1 MELRKRHYEIRPEHR
16 GWKLEI
22 FEEGESMGGG
32 FFHLTLGTRKKVLM
46 RGMQPTNKARNGH
59 RIEFGRA
66 GA

>member
-32 FFHLTLGTRKKVLM
+32 FFPFDVGNEEESVDAWNAAYEQ
-46 RGMQPTNKARNGH
+46 GEEWASY
-59 RIEFGRA
+59 
-66 GA
+66 